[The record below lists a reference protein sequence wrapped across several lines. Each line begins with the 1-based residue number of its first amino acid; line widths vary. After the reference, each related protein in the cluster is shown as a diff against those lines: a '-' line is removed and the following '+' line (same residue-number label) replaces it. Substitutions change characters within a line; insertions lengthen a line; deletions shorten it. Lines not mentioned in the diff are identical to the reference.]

1 PRATQPWSRWPAAY
15 VVCGNTFRTKP
26 RDILGIVIFVVGWA
40 FLHWAF
46 VLNNPTKTFWQ
57 CLRRAKARGFEKGF
71 MDRVTTSAVIGE
83 SLSRIIERWSAKC
96 WR

>member
-1 PRATQPWSRWPAAY
+1 M
-15 VVCGNTFRTKP
+15 NP

-46 VLNNPTKTFWQ
+46 VLNNPTKTYWQ

-83 SLSRIIERWSAKC
+83 SLSGIIERWSAKDI
-96 WR
+96 RDAFAKAKADHESKTSKEF